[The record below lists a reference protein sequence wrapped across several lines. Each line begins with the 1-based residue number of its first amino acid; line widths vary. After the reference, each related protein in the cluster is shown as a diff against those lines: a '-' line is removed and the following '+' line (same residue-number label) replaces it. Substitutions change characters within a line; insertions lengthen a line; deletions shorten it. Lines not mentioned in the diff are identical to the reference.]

1 MTGWRIGYAG
11 GPNAIISAMKTIQSQ
26 STSNPCSISQA
37 AATVALNGDQSCVS
51 DMREA
56 YRMRH
61 DYIVDALNGIPG
73 FECRATDGAFYAFPR
88 VTGALEK
95 LSLSGDAEFVA
106 WLLSEADVAVVPG
119 SAFGAPGYVR
129 ISFAC
134 SLDELKEAVKRIR
147 KALV

>member
-1 MTGWRIGYAG
+1 
-11 GPNAIISAMKTIQSQ
+11 
-26 STSNPCSISQA
+26 
-37 AATVALNGDQSCVS
+37 
-51 DMREA
+51 
-56 YRMRH
+56 
-61 DYIVDALNGIPG
+61 
-73 FECRATDGAFYAFPR
+73 
-88 VTGALEK
+88 VTGALQK